1 MNIVETKKGKEG
13 RPISA
18 LTPELIKNIEVFL
31 KEGNYVNVV
40 CKFLGIDER
49 SFYRWLKKGE
59 KQKSG
64 LYGNLCQSV
73 KKAESA
79 AEILAVR
86 DVKNG
91 DKGWT
96 SRAWF
101 LERKFKDRW
110 GRDNQNIDQQP
121 TQININPV
129 VIQPIEQI
137 KAENAD

>member
-1 MNIVETKKGKEG
+1 MNIETGKGKVG
-13 RPISA
+13 RPITT
-18 LTPELIKNIEVFL
+18 LTPELIKNIESFL

-40 CKFLGIDER
+40 CNFLGIDE
-49 SFYRWLKKGE
+49 SLFYKWLRKGE

-64 LYGNLCQSV
+64 LYRDLCQSV

-86 DVKNG
+86 DVKAG

-121 TQININPV
+121 TQININPA
-129 VIQPIEQI
+129 VIQPIDQI
-137 KAENAD
+137 KVENAD